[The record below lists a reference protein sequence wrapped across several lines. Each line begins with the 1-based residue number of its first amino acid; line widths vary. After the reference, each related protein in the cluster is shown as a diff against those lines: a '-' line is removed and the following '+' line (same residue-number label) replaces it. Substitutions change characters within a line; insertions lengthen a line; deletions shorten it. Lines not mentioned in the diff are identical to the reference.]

1 MSGFE
6 LDERGADE
14 IDARAA
20 EGGVPF
26 LPAGPSLFEGTA
38 SAALKGLARGSVAKG
53 ALLLGDAATPALK
66 PSAKAA
72 DKVLGTRLDAW
83 LDEQQRRNRVALD
96 DLKPDPHTTGF
107 AAQVVGGFLD
117 IGSSAALFTP
127 EGAAVLEGY
136 SRKQELESQG
146 VSPEVAAAGGAVSGA
161 ATLVGVKAPIT
172 LGRAAVGQG
181 AASVVKNMGFGA
193 AANVSAGVAERGS
206 LRELLERSGFH
217 DQARLFDPYD
227 QQAMLAEGAL
237 GALFSGGAAALEL
250 RNTPK
255 GQQTI
260 DAALAVRWANHRA
273 IDAAPGVPTDARAAA
288 AHTRALDTA
297 TAQALLGDPVNVG
310 EALADA
316 AFVPRDRQDSSAQ
329 AELQTHVA
337 DLLPTSTISTVLEPG
352 APRGLRNKNPGNVE
366 AGADRWDGQTGS
378 DGRFATFESPE
389 AGIRALARTLIT
401 YQDKHGL
408 NTVEGIIGRW
418 APPGENNTK
427 AYARAVADAV
437 GFEPTAQLDLKDA
450 KVLQALTRAIIRHEN
465 GRQPYA
471 EDVIRAGVDAAL
483 TGRPLGAAAKAA
495 DVQALPVRM
504 GGAPFESKVGEA
516 AARIDAER
524 QPGFRAEADQKLADF
539 EGSVFS
545 PSVAPK
551 DGNTASRA
559 AEALS
564 LPRVKD
570 LEPMAVGP
578 VVVEPREI
586 APGRPLYRETSVEGL
601 SELLA
606 DDRRPHIRQIDV
618 ADRPELA
625 IGQGANKGVQ
635 VVFREGALSGAEH
648 RKPGTGDATGRE
660 YRTDM
665 LAPRAIESFTVPAG
679 FKPQSLRGLAKRA
692 LDEFEPTPQPDGSV
706 VYARKPAASKT
717 VSQPPAPAAGR
728 TEPIWANN
736 ERADPA
742 PPAHTADAAAS
753 AAQGRDP
760 TMAAAAE
767 VVATRPDMLVA
778 LEDGTEVPAVELLAR
793 AEAERAQAEQDAR
806 AFQAA
811 ANCFLRS

>member
-20 EGGVPF
+20 DGGVPF
-26 LPAGPSLFEGTA
+26 LPAGPSIFEGTTG
-38 SAALKGLARGSVAKG
+38 AAVKGLARGSVAKG
-53 ALLLGDAATPALK
+53 ALLLGDAATPVLK

-72 DKVLGTRLDAW
+72 DKLLGTRLDAW

-136 SRKQELESQG
+136 SRKHELESQG
-146 VSPEVAAAGGAVSGA
+146 VSPEVAAAGGAVSGV
-161 ATLVGVKAPIT
+161 ATLVGVKAPMT

-181 AASVVKNMGFGA
+181 ATSVAKNMGFGA
-193 AANVSAGVAERGS
+193 AANISAGVAERGT
-206 LRELLERSGFH
+206 LRELLERSGYQ
-217 DQARLFDPYD
+217 DQARLFEPYD

-250 RNTPK
+250 RNTPT
-255 GQQTI
+255 GQQAI
-260 DAALAVRWANHRA
+260 DAALAGRSAKHRA

-288 AHTRALDTA
+288 AHARALDMA
-297 TAQALLGDPVNVG
+297 TEQALRGEPVNVG
-310 EALADA
+310 EALADT
-316 AFVPRDRQDSSAQ
+316 AFVPRDKQDDSAQ
-329 AELQTHVA
+329 AELQAHVA
-337 DLLPTSTISTVLEPG
+337 DLLPTSATSADLAPG
-352 APRGLRNKNPGNVE
+352 SPRGLRNNNPGNIE
-366 AGADRWDGQTGS
+366 ASTDRWEGQTGS
-378 DGRFATFESPE
+378 DGRFATFETPE
-389 AGIRALARTLIT
+389 AGIRALARTLLT

-418 APPGENNTK
+418 SPPRENDTK
-427 AYARAVADAV
+427 AYVRAVAGAI
-437 GFEPTAQLDLKDA
+437 GFEPTTPLDLKDA
-450 KVLQALTRAIIRHEN
+450 KVLQSLTRAIIGHEN

-483 TGRPLGAAAKAA
+483 TGRPAAPAARSLDAPILPGRLDGAREDARAGGTPSRPDAEVTAANRAALGPDFSERELRAPPPADQAGGMSAAAG
-495 DVQALPVRM
+495 QSS
-504 GGAPFESKVGEA
+504 AP
-516 AARIDAER
+516 
-524 QPGFRAEADQKLADF
+524 
-539 EGSVFS
+539 
-545 PSVAPK
+545 
-551 DGNTASRA
+551 
-559 AEALS
+559 S
-564 LPRVKD
+564 LPRAKD

-578 VVVEPREI
+578 VLVEPREI

-606 DDRRPHIRQIDV
+606 DDRRVHVRQLDV

-625 IGQGANKGVQ
+625 IGQGTNKGVQ

-648 RKPGTGDATGRE
+648 RKPGTSDATGRE

-679 FKPQSLRGLAKRA
+679 FKPQGLRGLARRA
-692 LDEFEPTPQPDGSV
+692 LDEFEARPQPDGSV
-706 VYARKPAASKT
+706 VYARKSPASDA
-717 VSQPPAPAAGR
+717 VNRPQPPAPGR
-728 TEPIWANN
+728 TEPVWAANDRH
-736 ERADPA
+736 EPA
-742 PPAHTADAAAS
+742 TPAHAVDAAAPDG
-753 AAQGRDP
+753 QGRDP

-767 VVATRPDMLVA
+767 VVAERPDMLVA
-778 LEDGTEVPAVELLAR
+778 LEDGTEVSAAELLAR

-811 ANCFLRS
+811 AHCFLRS

>member
-6 LDERGADE
+6 MDERGADE

-20 EGGVPF
+20 DGGAPF
-26 LPAGPSLFEGTA
+26 LPAGPSFFEGTA
-38 SAALKGLARGSVAKG
+38 GAAVKGLARGSVAKG
-53 ALLLGDAATPALK
+53 ALLLGDAVTPVLK

-72 DKVLGTRLDAW
+72 DKLLGTRLDAW

-146 VSPEVAAAGGAVSGA
+146 VSPEVAAAGGAVSGVT
-161 ATLVGVKAPIT
+161 TLVGVKAPMT

-227 QQAMLAEGAL
+227 QQSMLAEGAL

-255 GQQTI
+255 GQQAI
-260 DAALAVRWANHRA
+260 DAALAGRSAKHRA
-273 IDAAPGVPTDARAAA
+273 IDTAPGVPTDARAAA

-297 TAQALLGDPVNVG
+297 TAQALRGEPVNVG
-310 EALADA
+310 EALADTT
-316 AFVPRDRQDSSAQ
+316 FVPRDRQDASAQ
-329 AELQTHVA
+329 AELQAHVA
-337 DLLPTSTISTVLEPG
+337 DLLPTSTASTALEPG
-352 APRGLRNKNPGNVE
+352 APRGLRNNNPGNIE

-378 DGRFATFESPE
+378 DGRFATFDSPE
-389 AGIRALARTLIT
+389 AGIRALARTLLT
-401 YQDKHGL
+401 YQEKHGL

-418 APPGENNTK
+418 APPGENKTQ
-427 AYARAVADAV
+427 AYARAVADAI
-437 GFEPTAQLDLKDA
+437 GFEPTTSLDLKDA
-450 KVLQALTRAIIRHEN
+450 KVLQSLTRAIIMREN

-471 EDVIRAGVDAAL
+471 EEVLRSGVDAAL
-483 TGRPLGAAAKAA
+483 TGRALSSASKAA
-495 DVQALPVRM
+495 DARALPGRLDSVPADTNP
-504 GGAPFESKVGEA
+504 GKA
-516 AARIDAER
+516 AARAVIHADSVH
-524 QPGFRAEADQKLADF
+524 RADLGQD
-539 EGSVFS
+539 
-545 PSVAPK
+545 
-551 DGNTASRA
+551 
-559 AEALS
+559 ALS
-564 LPRVKD
+564 FADLSGPPSAAGEAPTTAGLPRVKD
-570 LEPMAVGP
+570 LEPIAVGP

-601 SELLA
+601 SDLLA
-606 DDRRPHIRQIDV
+606 DDRRPHVRQIDV

-625 IGQGANKGVQ
+625 IGQGANTGVQ

-692 LDEFEPTPQPDGSV
+692 LDEFEPRPQPDGSV
-706 VYARKPAASKT
+706 VYARKPSPATT
-717 VSQPPAPAAGR
+717 VSQPQAPAAGR
-728 TEPIWANN
+728 TEPVWANS

-742 PPAHTADAAAS
+742 TSAPVRDAAAP
-753 AAQGRDP
+753 AGQGSDP

-767 VVATRPDMLVA
+767 VAATRPDMLVA
-778 LEDGTEVPAVELLAR
+778 LEDGTEVPAAELLAR

>member
-14 IDARAA
+14 IDARAVD
-20 EGGVPF
+20 GGVPF
-26 LPAGPSLFEGTA
+26 LPAGPSFFEGTTG
-38 SAALKGLARGSVAKG
+38 AALKGLARGSVAKG
-53 ALLLGDAATPALK
+53 ALLLGDAATPVLK

-72 DKVLGTRLDAW
+72 DKLLGTRLDAW
-83 LDEQQRRNRVALD
+83 LDEQQRRNRMTLD
-96 DLKPDPHTTGF
+96 ELKPDPHTTGF
-107 AAQVVGGFLD
+107 AAQVVGSFMD
-117 IGSSAALFTP
+117 IGSSAVLFTP

-136 SRKQELESQG
+136 SRKHELESQG
-146 VSPEVAAAGGAVSGA
+146 VRPEVAAAGGAVSGV
-161 ATLVGVKAPIT
+161 ATFAGVKAPMT
-172 LGRAAVGQG
+172 LGRAAVRQG
-181 AASVVKNMGFGA
+181 ATSVVKNMGFGA
-193 AANVSAGVAERGS
+193 AANISAGVAERGT
-206 LRELLERSGFH
+206 LRELLERSGYL
-217 DQARLFDPYD
+217 DQARLFEPYD

-237 GALFSGGAAALEL
+237 GALFSGGASALEL

-255 GQQTI
+255 GQQAI
-260 DAALAVRWANHRA
+260 DAALAGRTAKHRA
-273 IDAAPGVPTDARAAA
+273 IDAAPGVPTDARSAA
-288 AHTRALDTA
+288 AHARALDIA
-297 TAQALLGDPVNVG
+297 TAQALRGEPVNVG
-310 EALADA
+310 DVLADT
-316 AFVPRDRQDSSAQ
+316 AFVPRDRQDASAQ
-329 AELQTHVA
+329 DELQAHVA
-337 DLLPTSTISTVLEPG
+337 DLLPTSSTSTALTPD
-352 APRGLRNKNPGNVE
+352 APRGMRNNNPGNVE
-366 AGADRWDGQTGS
+366 AGADRWEGQTGS
-378 DGRFATFESPE
+378 DGRFATFETPE
-389 AGIRALARTLIT
+389 AGIRALARTLLT

-495 DVQALPVRM
+495 DVQAFPVRL

-516 AARIDAER
+516 AARIDTER

-539 EGSVFS
+539 EGSVLS
-545 PSVAPK
+545 LAGTPEGGGAANRAP
-551 DGNTASRA
+551 TA
-559 AEALS
+559 LN
-564 LPRVKD
+564 LPRVQD

-648 RKPGTGDATGRE
+648 RKPGTGDVTGRE

-692 LDEFEPTPQPDGSV
+692 LDEFEPRSQPDGSV
-706 VYARKPAASKT
+706 VFARKPAASKI
-717 VSQPPAPAAGR
+717 VSQPSAPAAGR
-728 TEPIWANN
+728 TEPVLANS

-742 PPAHTADAAAS
+742 TPAHTADGAVS

-760 TMAAAAE
+760 TMVAAAE
-767 VVATRPDMLVA
+767 VVAMRPDMLVA
-778 LEDGTEVPAVELLAR
+778 LEDGTEIPAAELLAR

-811 ANCFLRS
+811 AHCFLRS

>member
-38 SAALKGLARGSVAKG
+38 GAALKGLARGSVAKG

-72 DKVLGTRLDAW
+72 DKLLGTRLDAW

-181 AASVVKNMGFGA
+181 ASSVVKNMGFGA

-227 QQAMLAEGAL
+227 QQSMLAEGAL

-260 DAALAVRWANHRA
+260 DAALAGRSAKHRA

-297 TAQALLGDPVNVG
+297 TAQALRGEPVNVG
-310 EALADA
+310 EALADTT
-316 AFVPRDRQDSSAQ
+316 FVPRDRQDASAQ
-329 AELQTHVA
+329 AELQAHVA
-337 DLLPTSTISTVLEPG
+337 DLLPTSMASTALEPG
-352 APRGLRNKNPGNVE
+352 APRGLRNNNPGNVE

-378 DGRFATFESPE
+378 DGRFATFDSPE

-483 TGRPLGAAAKAA
+483 TGRSLGAAAKAA
-495 DVQALPVRM
+495 DVQALPARM
-504 GGAPFESKVGEA
+504 GGAPVESKVGEA

-539 EGSVFS
+539 EASVFS

-551 DGNTASRA
+551 DGSTANRT

-606 DDRRPHIRQIDV
+606 DDRRPHIRQVDV

-717 VSQPPAPAAGR
+717 VSQPQPPASGR
-728 TEPIWANN
+728 TEPVWANN
-736 ERADPA
+736 ERAAPA
-742 PPAHTADAAAS
+742 TPAHTADAS
-753 AAQGRDP
+753 VPAAQGRDP

-767 VVATRPDMLVA
+767 VVAMRPDMLVA
-778 LEDGTEVPAVELLAR
+778 LEDGTEIPAAELLAR